1 MFAVVKYPIVY
12 CYYLFRCGYTVT
24 YAYCTNVCAD
34 LCGDNSVVNACKVN
48 YHNLSGYARNGQ
60 EVVQIFINIRKKEW
74 NGNLFRKLLII
85 NIDLGHAEA
94 CSCMFE
100 L

>member
-48 YHNLSGYARNGQ
+48 YFKGFKLRLVGYLICAVNITYNLSGYARKVQ
-60 EVVQIFINIRKKEW
+60 EVVQIFINIRKKGRE
-74 NGNLFRKLLII
+74 
-85 NIDLGHAEA
+85 
-94 CSCMFE
+94 
-100 L
+100 